1 MRRGGTSPIFADNG
15 PSAASSARFPFFFC
29 ETGGME
35 PALPLR
41 HIRLVSLLS
50 GEQLVDFRI
59 EVTARMAAVRLEA
72 AKLMGLQPYQ
82 LRFVDGDGK
91 TLSLIQPVAQ
101 EDELSCEIRVL
112 IVGKENG
119 YDECYCGVYFY
130 ASLFACPSQDRG
142 K

>member
-1 MRRGGTSPIFADNG
+1 
-15 PSAASSARFPFFFC
+15 
-29 ETGGME
+29 
-35 PALPLR
+35 
-41 HIRLVSLLS
+41 
-50 GEQLVDFRI
+50 
-59 EVTARMAAVRLEA
+59 MAAVRLEA

-119 YDECYCGVYFY
+119 YDECYCDVCGMSLRGPTQMADHLICKKHQKNQREARKK
-130 ASLFACPSQDRG
+130 AS
-142 K
+142 